1 MTDAVAKTLLVGG
14 GGFIG
19 ANIRYWIGGWIQARF
34 DSTFPWQTMIINVSG
49 SLIIGLLLG
58 LMAALNWNP
67 NWRLFGAIGIL
78 GGYTTYSSF
87 AYEAVGLLGEREYFR
102 ALLYIEGTATLTV
115 LGAWIGLVLARV
127 LVGGRI

>member
-115 LGAWIGLVLARV
+115 LGAWIGLVLARI